1 MEGIEDMMSG
11 RQKRKRERDVERTL
25 IGTEMRQRDI

>member
-1 MEGIEDMMSG
+1 MAGIEDMMSG

-25 IGTEMRQRDI
+25 IGIEMRQRDI